1 MLIHIGGNEFV
12 SLNKCELLLNLS
24 TIDEDSKK
32 LIFSALPKIEKTS
45 EYKSAILTTD
55 GKWTGS
61 TLSSEA
67 LAQRGIC
74 NPFETAS
81 FVKNLCNKN

>member
-12 SLNKCELLLNLS
+12 SINKCELLVNLA

-32 LIFSALPKIEKTS
+32 RVLSALSKGEKTS

-55 GKWTGS
+55 GKWIGS
-61 TLSSEA
+61 TLSTEA
-67 LAQRGIC
+67 LAQRGIY

-81 FVKNLCNKN
+81 FLKNNH